1 MSAPALAISVDH
13 VSQVFRSGRTRLH
26 ALDDIELDVR
36 ENEFVTLVG
45 RSGCGKSTLLR
56 IIAGLLRATSGEV
69 TIGGRRVTGS
79 RADVSLMFQRSALLP
94 WRNVIQN
101 VLLPAQILKLDRRGS
116 RRRAEELLALAGL
129 EGFES
134 RRPHELS
141 GGMQQRVALC
151 RALIHDPA
159 VLLMDE
165 PFAALDALTREELS
179 LELQRIWSEYRKTI
193 VFVTHSIQEATLLAD
208 RIVVMSPRPG
218 RIARVL
224 EVKAPRPRS
233 LGVTEHAEELN
244 RVSAELH
251 ELLLAKELGSV
262 KGASAVHP
270 DLLPGDEV
278 GAAP

>member
-1 MSAPALAISVDH
+1 VSAAPVIEVAG
-13 VSQVFRSGRTRLH
+13 VSHVFRRGKTALH
-26 ALDDIELDVR
+26 ALDDIGFEVG

-56 IIAGLLRATSGEV
+56 IVAGLLRATAGEV
-69 TIGGRRVTGS
+69 RVLGAPVTGA
-79 RADVSLMFQRSALLP
+79 RPDVSLMFQRSALLP
-94 WRNVIQN
+94 WRSVLDN
-101 VLLPAQILKLDRRGS
+101 VLLPVEILKLDRRQH
-116 RRRAEELLALAGL
+116 RLRAEELLALAGL
-129 EGFES
+129 EGFED
-134 RRPHELS
+134 RRPYELS

-151 RALIHDPA
+151 RALVHDPS

-179 LELQRIWSEYRKTI
+179 LELQRIWSEHRKTI
-193 VFVTHSIQEATLLAD
+193 VFVTHSIQEAALLAD

-233 LGVTEHAEELN
+233 LGLTAHAEELD

-251 ELLLAKELGSV
+251 ELLFVREPEAGGERAQ
-262 KGASAVHP
+262 ASRARYQR
-270 DLLPGDEV
+270 
-278 GAAP
+278 